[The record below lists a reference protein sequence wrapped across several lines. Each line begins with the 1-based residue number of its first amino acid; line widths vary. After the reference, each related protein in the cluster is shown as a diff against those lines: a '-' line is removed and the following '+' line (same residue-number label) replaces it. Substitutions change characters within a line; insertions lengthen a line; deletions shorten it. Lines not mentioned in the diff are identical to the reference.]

1 MTDFDFPRRSV
12 TAKLRKLGYDVPKK
26 PGAAPVFSADETE
39 ALASFLTDN
48 SGNLTAEE
56 ISEAFADGKFTARQ
70 INGKALSLEM
80 TGHSKADPYAGI
92 EDMLEQT
99 VEEIATAFDKTV
111 RGVKTVLTRRGLS
124 CADYAPK
131 AAGE

>member
-1 MTDFDFPRRSV
+1 MIEGINNMSKFEYTDDMVAAMHDVAGAGVTEATIESLMSDFDFPRRSV

-70 INGKALSLEM
+70 INGS
-80 TGHSKADPYAGI
+80 
-92 EDMLEQT
+92 
-99 VEEIATAFDKTV
+99 
-111 RGVKTVLTRRGLS
+111 GLGS
-124 CADYAPK
+124 NNRPK
-131 AAGE
+131 L